1 MLSIRPYK
9 LHHHTISAS
18 IYRNSMEHKPKIT
31 FRTGT
36 QIAMALSEQIKKH
49 RFERWEVL
57 KQFNS
62 NQVNF

>member
-1 MLSIRPYK
+1 MFSIRPYK
-9 LHHHTISAS
+9 LHHHTISDS
-18 IYRNSMEHKPKIT
+18 IEHKPKIT

-57 KQFNS
+57 KHFNY